1 MLTFA
6 LHQGCGAGFVFQL
19 LGRAFELEVEGSFL
33 GFHFAGRKY
42 QQSQAEQGGDAAGGQ
57 QMALRIKR
65 GRFRRF
71 VGHGQGD
78 FEKGEM
84 EKMNDMM
91 KMK

>member
-1 MLTFA
+1 
-6 LHQGCGAGFVFQL
+6 
-19 LGRAFELEVEGSFL
+19 
-33 GFHFAGRKY
+33 
-42 QQSQAEQGGDAAGGQ
+42 
-57 QMALRIKR
+57 MALRIKR